1 MTQGLYKTISNAG
14 KAASPASRTL
24 QKFLLSDKQKSL
36 LKSEAQRRSELLR
49 KWGPLALAGAYGSA
63 ALGMYAN
70 RPTRKPGE
78 LPVPTRLELTNP
90 ILQRD
95 GIPPYA

>member
-1 MTQGLYKTISNAG
+1 MSLGLYKTLSNASR
-14 KAASPASRTL
+14 ASSPAL
-24 QKFLLSDKQKSL
+24 QRFLLSDKPKL
-36 LKSEAQRRSELLR
+36 LLESAAKRRSERLN
-49 KWGPLALAGAYGSA
+49 KWGKLALAGGLGSA

-70 RPTRKPGE
+70 RTPRKPGE
-78 LPVPTRLELTNP
+78 LPAPTRLELMYP

>member
-1 MTQGLYKTISNAG
+1 MARNLYKALSNAG
-14 KAASPASRTL
+14 KATSPASGTL
-24 QKFLLSDKQKSL
+24 QRFLLSDKTKL
-36 LKSEAQRRSELLR
+36 LPKSEAQRRSELLR

-78 LPVPTRLELTNP
+78 LPVTTSRDLLLP
-90 ILQRD
+90 IPKND